1 MNEAEPRWVLRGLGG
16 EAAAVLSVER
26 GCVVLTR
33 DTHLHRSRRSLLLSE
48 VRGVS
53 LERVHYPWMLVTAAL
68 VLLKVLWDLAHRPV
82 PGVSADDVF
91 GTARGVH
98 DYARWL
104 AWEVSLV
111 VGAVTAYLVSRRVS
125 LRVFGDA
132 VRPTIPGS
140 RLPNPLRQ
148 RSNIQVSVPG
158 GMGDLAD
165 AGELLRAIE
174 VMALRE
180 RANTRSR
187 ARSTMAASV
196 AALGDLPLP
205 GTLDSARSP
214 LRNTRF
220 VGFAV
225 GLASSVVGAIVV
237 AVAAPRA
244 EPDGLVQA
252 PPSVAAEVP
261 TAAIAAPSAPPAVEA
276 PPAAEPTNAV
286 AQAAEAEAPPAEPD
300 DTGGRHGRHRR
311 HSRSRHGRHHRH

>member
-1 MNEAEPRWVLRGLGG
+1 MNGAEPRWVLRGLGG

-33 DTHLHRSRRSLLLSE
+33 ETRLHQSRRSLLLSE

-53 LERVHYPWMLVTAAL
+53 LQRVHYPWLLVTAA
-68 VLLKVLWDLAHRPV
+68 VVFLKVMWDLAHRPV
-82 PGVSADDVF
+82 PGVNADEVF
-91 GTARGVH
+91 GTVRGAH

-104 AWEVSLV
+104 AWEIGLV
-111 VGAVTAYLVSRRVS
+111 VSAVTAYLMSRRVS

-140 RLPNPLRQ
+140 RLPNPLRE

-180 RANTRSR
+180 RATTRAR
-187 ARSTMAASV
+187 ARSTMSAAV
-196 AALGDLPLP
+196 GALGDVQLP

-237 AVAAPRA
+237 AVAAPREVPRA
-244 EPDGLVQA
+244 ESNAPVQA
-252 PPSVAAEVP
+252 PPSVGAEEP
-261 TAAIAAPSAPPAVEA
+261 PPPATPPAEA
-276 PPAAEPTNAV
+276 PPSAEPTNAV
-286 AQAAEAEAPPAEPD
+286 AQPSALQEAPPADPT
-300 DTGGRHGRHRR
+300 DTEERHGHHRRHGRSH
-311 HSRSRHGRHHRH
+311 HGRHHRH